1 MIEKKIHNH
10 LELLIN
16 DLSISKKEENFLK
29 NKTGY
34 LKNLLRKSSNV
45 PFDSPKN
52 IIEIISNKLHVKSF
66 WYGGSFD
73 RGVYINKKFD
83 LDIYMIYTLI
93 NKNQVKIKKLSSGN
107 LMNMILFHDLIYI
120 KENLNKDLSILS
132 NPPFSHAIPI
142 RFDFNNKTLF
152 FDLIF
157 AFELPQN
164 YLLVPNG
171 MEYVKKINLKLEEEA
186 LSKINDRQNGKAT
199 KLIRLLKFWNW
210 YWNNPVKSYLIQ
222 RLVEEIFCN
231 RLIRTWNNA
240 VKIFFNQ
247 SLYFLNQYLNGKIV
261 LRDRVYTN
269 KSILDDYEE
278 NKIIDFYSI
287 FNNANFYAQNNRWNE
302 LFGDF

>member
-1 MIEKKIHNH
+1 MIEKKIHNR

-34 LKNLLRKSSNV
+34 LKNLLRKSSNK

-52 IIEIISNKLHVKSF
+52 TIEIISNKLHFKSF

-73 RGVYINKKFD
+73 RGVHINTGFD
-83 LDIYMIYTLI
+83 LDIYMIYTPI
-93 NKNQVKIKKLSSGN
+93 NRKQFKVKKLSSGN
-107 LMNMILFHDLIYI
+107 LMNIILFYDLIYI

-132 NPPFSHAIPI
+132 DPPFSHAIPI
-142 RFDFNNKTLF
+142 RFDFNNRVLY

-157 AFELPQN
+157 AFELSQN

-171 MEYVKKINLKLEEEA
+171 MDDVKRINLKLEEQG
-186 LSKINDRQNGKAT
+186 LSKINDKQNGKAT
-199 KLIRLLKFWNW
+199 KLIRLLKFWKW
-210 YWNNPVKSYLIQ
+210 YWRYPVKSYLIQ
-222 RLVEEIFCN
+222 RLVEKIFRN
-231 RLIRTWNNA
+231 RSIRNWDDA
-240 VKIFFNQ
+240 IKIFFNQ
-247 SLYFLNQYLNGKIV
+247 SLYFLNQYLNGKSI

-269 KSILDDYEE
+269 KSILDDYEK
-278 NKIIDFYSI
+278 NKIRYFYSI
-287 FNNANFYAQNNRWNE
+287 FDEANFYAQNNRWNE